1 MIRAVPCLQFSLVNA
16 EGCDIYAVPSP
27 RMSSGFTGLISSG
40 VASETLNPGNHCITQ
55 VARHEYLTL
64 APVGCAPERR
74 PAIYTVPD
82 AGPVRVVLTTNCI
95 LLSKRK

>member
-1 MIRAVPCLQFSLVNA
+1 ML
-16 EGCDIYAVPSP
+16 SP
-27 RMSSGFTGLISSG
+27 RPGMSSGFMGLISSG

-55 VARHEYLTL
+55 VARHEYLTSTCWL
-64 APVGCAPERR
+64 CPENG

-95 LLSKRK
+95 LLSKR